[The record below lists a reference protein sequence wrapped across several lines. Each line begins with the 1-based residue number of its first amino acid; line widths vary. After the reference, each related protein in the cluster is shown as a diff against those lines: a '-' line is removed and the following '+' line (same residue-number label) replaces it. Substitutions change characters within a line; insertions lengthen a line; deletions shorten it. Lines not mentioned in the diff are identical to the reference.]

1 MRKINKVFLFYP
13 PGPLYQR
20 GEDRSQGNISY
31 STATAMRA
39 PNDMAYV
46 SAELKKLNIEVFFKD
61 YASEKLKK
69 DDLEKDFIKFN
80 PDIVLTSTTNSTIDF
95 DIEIL
100 NNLKKLKKEII
111 LTIKGAIFFKA
122 PVTILKSLNL
132 NQIDF
137 LIGGE
142 VEFAFKDLVIQINSK
157 KHDYKSVTGIFFRNN
172 DGEWNSSI
180 FENWNVDIDDLE
192 FPDRSII
199 NNKLYIRPDTGEP
212 QATIAT
218 SRGCPASC
226 IYCLTP
232 SISGKKVRFRSPDS
246 IVKEL
251 EDCYFNYGIKNF
263 FFKSDTFTID
273 KIWVTEVCNNIKKS
287 KINNKISWVA
297 NSRVR
302 PLELET
308 LTAMKS
314 AGCWLVAFG
323 FESGSDETLKKIKK
337 GATVEDNLKAAQLT
351 KKAGLK
357 LYGFYLVGLPWEN
370 LNHLKAT
377 EEHIFK
383 TQPDFLEL
391 HIAVPYYGTELFQI
405 TKDDG
410 LLKVP
415 VIGQNYFEE
424 SSTGTAYLSSDEIIR
439 FRRKVISKYHFQFT
453 YIMNKL
459 FEINFNPM
467 KFYNYFKYGLRLI
480 KNLKAN
486 P

>member
-1 MRKINKVFLFYP
+1 MKNIQKAFLFYP

-61 YASEKLKK
+61 YASEKLKIE
-69 DDLEKDFIKFN
+69 DLKKDFNNFD
-80 PDIVLTSTTNSTIDF
+80 PDIVLTSTTNSTIDL
-95 DIEIL
+95 DIETL
-100 NNLKKLKKEII
+100 NSLKTLKNEII
-111 LTIKGAIFFKA
+111 LVIKGAIFFKA
-122 PVTILKSLNL
+122 PITILKSLNL
-132 NQIDF
+132 NHIDF

-142 VEFAFKDLVIQINSK
+142 VEFAFKDLVKQINSK
-157 KHDYKSVTGIFFRNN
+157 KYDYKSVTGIFFKNN
-172 DGEWNSSI
+172 DDEWESSI
-180 FENWNVDIDDLE
+180 FENWNVDIDDLA

-199 NNKLYIRPDTGEP
+199 NNKLYVRPDTGDP

-232 SISGKKVRFRSPDS
+232 SISGKKVRFRSPES

-273 KIWVTEVCNNIKKS
+273 KSWVIEVCNNIKKS

-308 LTAMKS
+308 LIAMKS

-357 LYGFYLVGLPWEN
+357 LYGFYLIGLPWEN
-370 LNHLKAT
+370 LDHLKAT

-424 SSTGTAYLSSDEIIR
+424 SSTGTSYLTSNELIK
-439 FRRKVISKYHFQFT
+439 FRRKVISKYHFQFR
-453 YIMNKL
+453 YIIDKF
-459 FEINFNPM
+459 FEINFNPI
-467 KFYNYFKYGLRLI
+467 KFYNYLKYCLRLV
-480 KNLKAN
+480 KNLKSKS
-486 P
+486 